1 MRALLVLLFGL
12 LLSSCAVAEPDFL
25 YYTTAECG
33 NDYFTRCVVEGQ
45 AKGAKFSVFHGFM
58 KSPLVETGEL
68 TQAEWDNF
76 QKTVLAEAKKV
87 RASKEHVDNVDH
99 FKAAKLERSGPCPEA
114 LKTAFAKTKPGR
126 SFHKWLGKH

>member
-1 MRALLVLLFGL
+1 MRALLVLLLGL

-87 RASKEHVDNVDH
+87 PASKERVFNVDH
-99 FKAAKLERSGPCPEA
+99 FNAPKLERKGPCPEA
-114 LKTAFAKTKPGR
+114 LKAAFAKTKPGR